1 MNVIGIGID
10 LVDIPA
16 FEEKLA
22 RAAFR
27 EQLFTPAEQ
36 AQAESRRHPVQ
47 TYAGKFAVKEAV
59 MKALGA
65 GIRQS
70 VWFTAIEV
78 LDAESGAPA
87 VVLHRAARDRA
98 AALQI
103 TGWHISIS
111 HIPQAAVAVALALGP
126 DQPEATPSG
135 A

>member
-1 MNVIGIGID
+1 
-10 LVDIPA
+10 
-16 FEEKLA
+16 
-22 RAAFR
+22 
-27 EQLFTPAEQ
+27 
-36 AQAESRRHPVQ
+36 
-47 TYAGKFAVKEAV
+47 

-78 LDAESGAPA
+78 LAAESGAPA
-87 VVLHRAARDRA
+87 VMLHRAARDRA
-98 AALQI
+98 ASLQI

-126 DQPEATPSG
+126 DQPESAAPFE